1 MGKTK
6 GLFDYSPREWAL
18 KEELEKRIMELR
30 ESGAESSK
38 ISEEYINQ
46 AYFDLDFVES
56 LRDKVE
62 RKILDSESEISTAE
76 IDSLIEVGFDLLRKH
91 NQSVSSL
98 DGAKRTIR
106 YIFLEVIV
114 PHFIQKLKREERSML
129 PKVRGPAREIAV
141 TETPSAPKTMRRPG
155 NRYSSRDL
163 NSLVKIANRLDS
175 LGLQKEAD
183 IIDTFINKIAVMSEG
198 DDLDLDDLDIEEY
211 YKSEYDGSEY
221 VVKSW
226 KEPLLTEDGLKE
238 LLAWFLH
245 KAESLYDTVEVTDF
259 YWDTSKVDYPRYII
273 KYRYTYKDR
282 EGEAENHIM
291 QVDESYKGFYSISIP
306 GEDGETYW
314 FYTEF

>member
-1 MGKTK
+1 
-6 GLFDYSPREWAL
+6 
-18 KEELEKRIMELR
+18 
-30 ESGAESSK
+30 
-38 ISEEYINQ
+38 
-46 AYFDLDFVES
+46 
-56 LRDKVE
+56 
-62 RKILDSESEISTAE
+62 
-76 IDSLIEVGFDLLRKH
+76 
-91 NQSVSSL
+91 
-98 DGAKRTIR
+98 
-106 YIFLEVIV
+106 
-114 PHFIQKLKREERSML
+114 
-129 PKVRGPAREIAV
+129 
-141 TETPSAPKTMRRPG
+141 
-155 NRYSSRDL
+155 
-163 NSLVKIANRLDS
+163 LDS

-211 YKSEYDGSEY
+211 YKSEYDGNEY